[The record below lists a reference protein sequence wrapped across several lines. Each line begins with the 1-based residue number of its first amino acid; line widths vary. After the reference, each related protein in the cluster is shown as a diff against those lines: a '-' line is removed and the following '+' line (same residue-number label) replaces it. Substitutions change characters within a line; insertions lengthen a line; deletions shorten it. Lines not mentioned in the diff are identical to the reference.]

1 MIKVMKDVIAEV
13 INNYLNSKCMVN
25 EHFYW
30 GDDLQTM
37 RKCSEAL
44 KGVYNRL
51 LNNGLSKNVFTVQQL
66 GDIIDKL
73 EKLTK

>member
-1 MIKVMKDVIAEV
+1 MKDIVTEV

-37 RKCSEAL
+37 RKCKEAL
-44 KGVYNRL
+44 RGVYDRL

-66 GDIIDKL
+66 GDIISKL